1 MNEEICCISKKEK
14 WKMAINEWENGWMI
28 FFELYT
34 VYIKK
39 FIQFIFHTYSLTCLN
54 KDTSVQ
60 LKVSN
65 IWTSSQVK
73 YKNNALNFFKK
84 YYVYVHNSFNKVIKS

>member
-1 MNEEICCISKKEK
+1 MNKEICCIGKKGK
-14 WKMAINEWENGWMI
+14 WKMAINEWENDDWYS
-28 FFELYT
+28 LSLT

-39 FIQFIFHTYSLTCLN
+39 FVQFIFHTYSLTCLN
-54 KDTSVQ
+54 KGTSVR
-60 LKVSN
+60 LKVLN

-73 YKNNALNFFKK
+73 YKSNALNFFKK